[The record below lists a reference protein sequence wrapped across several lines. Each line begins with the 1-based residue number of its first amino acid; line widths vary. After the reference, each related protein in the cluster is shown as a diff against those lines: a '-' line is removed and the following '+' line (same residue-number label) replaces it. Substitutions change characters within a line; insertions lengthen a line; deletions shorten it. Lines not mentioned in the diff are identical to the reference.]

1 MATKP
6 SVSLIV
12 FGIAVVAAVLA
23 IYLPGWDHALLFDDL
38 ALTDGTIFGS
48 YGNLLAFK
56 QRLLSYG
63 SFVWV
68 DGLAGAGW
76 WKQRLVN
83 IALHLGTVAALY
95 ALVRDLLTHTRFPE
109 EFEAQTH
116 FNASRLAAVRVGVAL
131 FAVNPMAVYAVAY
144 LVQRSIVM
152 ATFFAVL
159 ACWCFVRGLSGRG
172 AAWYAGAVVAYAAA
186 VLSKEHAVMVAAM
199 AVPLYIHVRRPAWRT
214 VAAVAGVSALLVAV
228 AAAVLFG
235 VYGDLIGKVFDQR
248 SIDLT
253 RQLELLSPGITQ
265 RMYPLSIL
273 NEAAL
278 FFAYG
283 LLWFVP
289 NVMWMSVDLH
299 PAFPL
304 SFTAFPQVL
313 GLLGYV
319 ALWVAA
325 VWAVLRRRGALSL
338 AGVALLFPLLL
349 YFTEFATVWVQD
361 PFVLY
366 RSYLWA
372 VAIPILIAIVLT
384 GFKPRAIYMLGAI
397 VGLLF
402 ALLAFERSASL
413 RDDYT
418 AWSDAAE
425 KTDLKAP
432 ANAVGRWRPFLN
444 LGAYHLERGS
454 MAEAQRAFATAEALG
469 ALRGTA
475 RFNLGAALQRQNKH
489 AEAIAAFDEAEK
501 QGYKDVQLYYQR
513 GESQF
518 ALGQFAAAY
527 DSFTT
532 GMAQA
537 GEGMSGRDMDRVR
550 EAMLLRRAE
559 SAIGANRFDD
569 ALRDFATL
577 QKMSPQSQR
586 IALGTGMAQVGK
598 GDVPAAIATFNQI
611 LARTPNAAVAYYG
624 RAMAYRAAG
633 KLDDSLKDLDRAI
646 ALDPRNPQYPQVRAQ
661 IAGPAKKP

>member
-23 IYLPGWDHALLFDDL
+23 IYLPAWDHALLFDDL

-95 ALVRDLLTHTRFPE
+95 ALVRNLLAHTRFPE
-109 EFEAQTH
+109 EFEAQPH
-116 FNASRLAAVRVGVAL
+116 FTASRLAAVRVGVAL

-214 VAAVAGVSALLVAV
+214 VAGIAGISALLVAV

-235 VYGDLIGKVFDQR
+235 VYGEFIGKVFDQR

-283 LLWFVP
+283 FLWFVP
-289 NVMWMSVDLH
+289 NVMWMSVDLR
-299 PAFPL
+299 PPFPL

-325 VWAVLRRRGALSL
+325 AWAVLRRRGVLSL

-349 YFTEFATVWVQD
+349 YVTEFATVWVQD

-372 VAIPILIAIVLT
+372 VGVPILVAIALT
-384 GFKPRAIYMLGAI
+384 GFKPRAIYMLGAM
-397 VGLLF
+397 VGLVF

-425 KTDLKAP
+425 KIDVKAP

-444 LGAYHLERGS
+444 LGAYHLDRGS
-454 MAEAQRAFATAEALG
+454 VAEAQKAFATAEALG
-469 ALRGTA
+469 ALRGAA
-475 RFNLGAALQRQNKH
+475 RFNMGVALQQQKKH
-489 AEAIAAFDEAEK
+489 TEAIAAFDDAEK
-501 QGYKDVQLYYQR
+501 QGFKDLQLYYHR
-513 GESQF
+513 GESEF
-518 ALGQFAAAY
+518 ALGRY
-527 DSFTT
+527 
-532 GMAQA
+532 AQA
-537 GEGMSGRDMDRVR
+537 YAQFDQGLRTELLGLSSAEMDRIR
-550 EAMLLRRAE
+550 QLMHLRRAE

-569 ALRDFATL
+569 AIKDFNAL
-577 QKMSPQSQR
+577 LPASPSNPR
-586 IALGTGMAQVGK
+586 LLLGLGMAHVGK
-598 GDVPAAIATFNQI
+598 GDTQEAIALFDQLI
-611 LARTPNAAVAYYG
+611 ARAPNAAAYYG
-624 RAMAYRAAG
+624 RAMAYRGSRQYAA
-633 KLDDSLKDLDRAI
+633 SLKDLDQAI
-646 ALDPRNPQYPQVRAQ
+646 RLDPRNPQYAQ
-661 IAGPAKKP
+661 IRAEVAAAAKP